1 MIPAAKKLPYS
12 FDSILYL
19 SFSLSTVS
27 SVSSISS
34 VSSVF
39 LTLIKMTIPQIIIT
53 KTNIRNNDE
62 INTKKNKYFFYIYNF
77 VNNNLNLRTI

>member
-1 MIPAAKKLPYS
+1 MIPVAKKLPYS

-19 SFSLSTVS
+19 SFSLST
-27 SVSSISS
+27 VSSISS

>member
-1 MIPAAKKLPYS
+1 MIPVAKKLPYS

-27 SVSSISS
+27 SVSSISSVSS

-62 INTKKNKYFFYIYNF
+62 INTKKNKYFSYI
-77 VNNNLNLRTI
+77 

>member
-1 MIPAAKKLPYS
+1 MIPVAKKLPYS

-19 SFSLSTVS
+19 SFSLSTV
-27 SVSSISS
+27 SS

-62 INTKKNKYFFYIYNF
+62 IKKKKNKYFFYIYNF
-77 VNNNLNLRTI
+77 VNNNLNLRII

>member
-1 MIPAAKKLPYS
+1 MIPVAKKLPYS

-19 SFSLSTVS
+19 SFSLSTV
-27 SVSSISS
+27 SS